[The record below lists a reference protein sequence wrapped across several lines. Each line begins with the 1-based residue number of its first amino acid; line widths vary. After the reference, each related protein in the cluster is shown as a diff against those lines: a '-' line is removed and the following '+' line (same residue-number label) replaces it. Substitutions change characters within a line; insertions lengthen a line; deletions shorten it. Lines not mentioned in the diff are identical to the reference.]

1 MATDTPARIFTLTL
15 NPAIDMGVTVD
26 TVMPEHKLRC
36 AKPRREPGG
45 GGLNVTRA
53 IAELGGTSTAVFPA
67 GGKTGDLLKFLV
79 GHYCTGIACDQR
91 PIPVLAPTRENVI
104 VNETS
109 TGEQYRFNMPG
120 AELSDE
126 EATACL
132 EALVD
137 GVKHAGDSVG
147 KSGRASESGGGGGL
161 AVMSGSLPPG
171 VEPPFVRTVID
182 AVRAVGGRVVVDSSG
197 SALREALGAGVCM
210 VKPNRRELAR
220 TIGGL
225 DEHEIDPAVVGAAA
239 MELARTHGVTYA
251 LVSMGGDGAV
261 IATREGYA
269 HCPAPRVEVLS
280 ATGAGDSM
288 VAAAVL
294 AIERDAPPEEILRDG
309 VAAGA
314 AASITPGTELL
325 KRPDFERLRDAM
337 ALPEMVRGEGAKT

>member
-1 MATDTPARIFTLTL
+1 MASDAPATIFTLTL

-26 TVMPEHKLRC
+26 KVFHEPKLRSQNTQ
-36 AKPRREPGG
+36 REPGG

-53 IAELGGTSTAVFPA
+53 IAELGGNSTAVFPA

-91 PIPVLAPTRENVI
+91 PVPVLAPTRENVI

-109 TGEQYRFNMPG
+109 TGEQFRFNMPG
-120 AELSDE
+120 AELSDD
-126 EATACL
+126 EANACL

-137 GVKHAGDSVG
+137 GVKHASTGD
-147 KSGRASESGGGGGL
+147 KSGL
-161 AVMSGSLPPG
+161 AVISGSLPPG

-182 AVRAVGGRVVVDSSG
+182 AVRGVGGRVIVDSSG
-197 SALREALGAGVCM
+197 PALREALGAGVCM
-210 VKPNRRELAR
+210 VKPNRLELSQ

-225 DEHEIDPAVVGAAA
+225 EAHERDPAVVGRAET
-239 MELARTHGVTYA
+239 ELAQSHGVTYA

-261 IATREGYA
+261 LATRDGYA
-269 HCPAPRVEVLS
+269 HCPAPRVHVLS
-280 ATGAGDSM
+280 ATGAGDSL

-294 AIERDAPPEEILRDG
+294 AIERDASPEETLRDG

-314 AASITPGTELL
+314 AASTTPGTELL
-325 KRPDFERLRDAM
+325 KRPEFERLRDSLQM
-337 ALPEMVRGEGAKT
+337 PTMVRTAGAGA

>member
-1 MATDTPARIFTLTL
+1 MATDAPATIFTLTL

-26 TVMPEHKLRC
+26 KVMPEHKLRC
-36 AKPRREPGG
+36 EKPKREPGG

-53 IAELGGTSTAVFPA
+53 IAELGGNSTAVFPA

-91 PIPVLAPTRENVI
+91 PVPVLAPTRENVI

-109 TGEQYRFNMPG
+109 TGEQFRFNMPG
-120 AELSDE
+120 AELSEDE
-126 EATACL
+126 ALACL

-137 GVKHAGDSVG
+137 GVKHASVG
-147 KSGRASESGGGGGL
+147 NGSGL
-161 AVMSGSLPPG
+161 AVISGSLPPG
-171 VEPPFVRTVID
+171 IEPPFVREVID

-197 SALREALGAGVCM
+197 PALREALGAGVCM
-210 VKPNRRELAR
+210 VKPNRRELAQ
-220 TIGGL
+220 TIGEL
-225 DEHEIDPAVVGAAA
+225 DEHERDPAVVGAAA

-261 IATREGYA
+261 LATRDGYA
-269 HCPAPRVEVLS
+269 YCPAPKVEVLS

-294 AIERDAPPEEILRDG
+294 AIERGAPPEEILRDG

-314 AASITPGTELL
+314 AASTTPGTDLL
-325 KRPDFERLRDAM
+325 KRPDFERLRDA
-337 ALPEMVRGEGAKT
+337 LPMPTLVRTTGARA

>member
-1 MATDTPARIFTLTL
+1 MAPDAPATIFTLTL

-26 TVMPEHKLRC
+26 KVVPEHKLRC
-36 AKPRREPGG
+36 EKPKREPGG

-79 GHYCTGIACDQR
+79 GHYCTGITCDQR
-91 PIPVLAPTRENVI
+91 PVPVLAPTRENVI

-109 TGEQYRFNMPG
+109 TGEQFRFNMPG
-120 AELSDE
+120 AELSDD
-126 EATACL
+126 EANACL

-137 GVKHAGDSVG
+137 GVKHASTGDTS
-147 KSGRASESGGGGGL
+147 GL
-161 AVMSGSLPPG
+161 AVISGSLPPG

-197 SALREALGAGVCM
+197 AALREALGAGVCM
-210 VKPNRRELAR
+210 VKPNRRELAQ

-225 DEHEIDPAVVGAAA
+225 EEHESDPAVVGAAA

-261 IATREGYA
+261 LATRDGYT
-269 HCPAPRVEVLS
+269 HCPAPKVEVLS

-294 AIERDAPPEEILRDG
+294 AIKRNAPPEEILRDG

-314 AASITPGTELL
+314 AASMTPGTELL
-325 KRPDFERLRDAM
+325 KRPDFERLRDALPM
-337 ALPEMVRGEGAKT
+337 PALVRKAGAGA